1 MPLSLETEHN
11 WQWLEVFS
19 PKLNYI
25 NKMSTHSPLSN
36 SPICA
41 ITIRLI
47 CANVF
52 NINIE
57 YALKTILKEI
67 ENLMYFNS
75 LLQVAH
81 NSHVQL
87 TDSFLI
93 ENQGKAV
100 FTMQ

>member
-75 LLQVAH
+75 LLYVSYERGIKRLVAT
-81 NSHVQL
+81 V
-87 TDSFLI
+87 
-93 ENQGKAV
+93 
-100 FTMQ
+100 